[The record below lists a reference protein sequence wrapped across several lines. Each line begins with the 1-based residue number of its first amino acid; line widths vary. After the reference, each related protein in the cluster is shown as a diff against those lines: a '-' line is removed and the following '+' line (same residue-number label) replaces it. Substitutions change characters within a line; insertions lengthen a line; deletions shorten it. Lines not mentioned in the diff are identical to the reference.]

1 METFLIK
8 AAQLILALSFLVVIH
23 ELGHFLF
30 ARLFKVRVEKFYMFF
45 NPWRSIVR
53 AKRFNGKW
61 HIRFFARNVESNLVP
76 RTDSFGNEMKDEK
89 GKPLYRPMTEAE
101 LQALP
106 EDDWRRYPDN
116 TEWGLGWLPLGGY
129 CSIAGMVDETKA
141 AGDLPSEPQPWE
153 YRAKKT
159 WQRLPII
166 VGGVLVNFVA
176 ALLIYGMI
184 LFTWGTEYMPIEN
197 ATYGFQFSPVMVDA
211 GFEQGDKILT
221 INGKTPQDKS
231 DVVEWLLVEGD
242 REVVVE
248 RQVKERDSLGNY
260 QLSII
265 NYQLEMPEDL
275 GQQALASGNTALI
288 DFRYPFVV
296 DSVIP
301 GTPAAQAQLQR
312 GDSIVAVNDVPTSAN
327 QDVTAELQKHACDSV
342 SITYYRQ
349 NETSQPIAHSS
360 TLYLGDE
367 AKIGVYTV
375 SRYNYLHT
383 KRIEYGFFES
393 IPAGCKFGWET
404 LVSYVKQFKLVFT
417 KEGAQSIGGFGAIG
431 SLFPPVWDW
440 HLFWLMTAFLSII
453 LAFMNIIPIPGLD
466 GGHMLFLLWEM
477 ITGKKPSD
485 KFLEIV
491 GNIGFWLLIAL
502 FLYANLNDI
511 FRLF

>member
-1 METFLIK
+1 METFWIRAL
-8 AAQLILALSFLVVIH
+8 QMILALSILVVIH

-45 NPWRSIVR
+45 NPWRSIIR

-61 HIRFFARNVESNLVP
+61 HVRFFARNVESNMIP
-76 RTDSFGNEMKDEK
+76 RTDEFGNEMKDEK
-89 GKPLYRPMTEAE
+89 DRPLYRPMTEAE

-106 EDDWRRYPDN
+106 EDDWRRYPDC

-129 CSIAGMVDETKA
+129 CSIAGMVDETTA
-141 AGDLPSEPQPWE
+141 AGELPSEPQPWE
-153 YRAKKT
+153 YRAKPT

-184 LFTWGTEYMPIEN
+184 LFTWGQEYMPIEN

-242 REVVVE
+242 REVTV
-248 RQVKERDSLGNY
+248 QRDSAIVTLT
-260 QLSII
+260 L
-265 NYQLEMPEDL
+265 PEDL
-275 GQQALASGNTALI
+275 GQQVLASGNTALI

-296 DSVIP
+296 DSIIP
-301 GTPAAQAQLQR
+301 GTPAAQAQLQK
-312 GDSIVAVNDVPTSAN
+312 GDSIVAVNDIPTPVN
-327 QDVTAELQKHACDSV
+327 QDVTAELQKHACDS
-342 SITYYRQ
+342 ITLHFYRAGVA
-349 NETSQPIAHSS
+349 ETTQLFI
-360 TLYLGDE
+360 GDE

-375 SRYNYLHT
+375 SKYNYLHT
-383 KRIEYGFFES
+383 KKIEYGFFES

-440 HLFWLMTAFLSII
+440 HMFWFMTAFLSII

-466 GGHMLFLLWEM
+466 GGHMLFVIWEM
-477 ITGKKPSD
+477 ITGKKPND

-491 GNIGFWLLIAL
+491 SNIGFWLLLAL
-502 FLYANLNDI
+502 VLYANLNDI
-511 FRLF
+511 LRLF

>member
-23 ELGHFLF
+23 ELGHFFF

-45 NPWRSIVR
+45 NPFISIIR
-53 AKRFNGKW
+53 AKKYNGKW
-61 HIRFFARNVESNLVP
+61 HIRFFARNVESNMVV
-76 RTDSFGNEMKDEK
+76 RTDEFGNEMKDEK
-89 GKPLYRPMTEAE
+89 DHPLYRPMTEAE

-129 CSIAGMVDETKA
+129 CSIAGMVDETTA
-141 AGDLPSEPQPWE
+141 AGELPSEPQPWE

-184 LFTWGTEYMPIEN
+184 LFTWGQEYMPIEN
-197 ATYGFQFSPVMVDA
+197 ATYGFQFSPVMIDA

-242 REVVVE
+242 REV
-248 RQVKERDSLGNY
+248 QVQRDSTIVTLT
-260 QLSII
+260 L
-265 NYQLEMPEDL
+265 PENL
-275 GQQALASGNTALI
+275 GQQALAAGNTALI

-296 DSVIP
+296 DSVMP

-312 GDSIVAVNDVPTSAN
+312 GDSIVAVNDVPTPAN
-327 QDVTAELQKHACDSV
+327 QDVTAELQKHACDS
-342 SITYYRQ
+342 ITLHFYRAGVE
-349 NETSQPIAHSS
+349 ETAR
-360 TLYLGDE
+360 LYLGDE
-367 AKIGVYTV
+367 AKLGVYV
-375 SRYNYLHT
+375 MSPDHYLHT
-383 KRIEYGFFES
+383 KKIEYGFFES
-393 IPAGCKFGWET
+393 IPAGCKLGWDT

-417 KEGAQSIGGFGAIG
+417 KEGAKSIGGFGAIG

-440 HLFWLMTAFLSII
+440 HTFWFMTAFLSII

-485 KFLEIV
+485 RFLEIV
-491 GNIGFWLLIAL
+491 NNIGFWLLIAL

-511 FRLF
+511 FRAF